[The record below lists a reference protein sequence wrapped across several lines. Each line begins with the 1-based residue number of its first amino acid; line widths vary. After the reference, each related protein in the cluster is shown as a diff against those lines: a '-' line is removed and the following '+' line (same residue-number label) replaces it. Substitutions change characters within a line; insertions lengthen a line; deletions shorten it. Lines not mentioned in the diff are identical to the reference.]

1 MTEAAE
7 QGRIDRERRDAQASQ
22 RALQAMQAAGQ
33 RMAANTAVRLSDNRP
48 FIDDLRLMGVR
59 I

>member
-1 MTEAAE
+1 MNQAAE
-7 QGRIDRERRDAQASQ
+7 QGRSDRERRDAQASQ

-33 RMAANTAVRLSDNRP
+33 RMAANSAVRLSDNRP